1 MFKRTGKHYAIKEM
15 SKVKIIDKKS
25 IENIQMERDI
35 LSSLHSPYVFLYL
48 YHCYYFDLG
57 LLLT

>member
-35 LSSLHSPYVFLYL
+35 LSSLHSPYVYI
-48 YHCYYFDLG
+48 YSSYYFDLG

>member
-35 LSSLHSPYVFLYL
+35 LSSLHSPYVYIYITIIILI
-48 YHCYYFDLG
+48 
-57 LLLT
+57 